1 MEFNIAVVS
10 QGLDSPI
17 NEIYLNLRGKQEQ

>member
-10 QGLDSPI
+10 QGLDSLF